1 MERAPGIDPKRL
13 VAIFYVLAAL
23 ALGVFLQKVVGIA
36 FSYVRWNDRQVLG
49 DLTIQDLG
57 EYACYAVA
65 AGAAVV
71 AWRHPRANATSLE
84 VANELKKVTWPS
96 LRETRAATVAVVLA
110 TFVAAAI
117 LGIFDFAWGALG
129 NAVWSWLSGKGS

>member
-23 ALGVFLQKVVGIA
+23 ALGVFLQKVVGVV

-49 DLTIQDLG
+49 DLTIQDLA
-57 EYACYAVA
+57 EYACFAISAV
-65 AGAAVV
+65 AAVV
-71 AWRHPRANATSLE
+71 AWRTPRAQTVSLE

-96 LRETRAATVAVVLA
+96 LRETRAATVAVVVA

-117 LGIFDFAWGALG
+117 LGLFDFAWGSLG
-129 NAVWSWLSGKGS
+129 DAVWSWLSGRGS